1 MLALGSQLYELTQ
14 RDQTSLF
21 VDPYFRTATVTIA
34 ATASTGT
41 ATFSFPKDSCI
52 YLHSLVWAGN
62 NAALANWTA
71 MAVSITNAQGNA
83 FRIFAAQGDG
93 TSTLNGDNQA
103 GGIGKA
109 ISIWRRHDLI
119 IPPGT
124 SSLSIGCTRADTTNA
139 INFQVDVVA
148 YLIPPGR
155 IGRLS

>member
-21 VDPYFRTATVTIA
+21 VDPFLRTSTVTIA
-34 ATASTGT
+34 AASSNGT
-41 ATFSFPKDSCI
+41 ATFAFPKDSCV
-52 YLHSLVWAGN
+52 YLHSVLWAGN

-71 MAVSITNAQGNA
+71 LAVSITNAQGNS
-83 FRIFAAQGDG
+83 FRIFSAQGDG

-103 GGIGKA
+103 GGVGKA
-109 ISIWRRHDLI
+109 ISIWRHLDLI

-124 SSLSIGCTRADTTNA
+124 STLSVGCNRADTTNA

-148 YLIPPGR
+148 YIIPPGR